1 MNYVQILLKDGLRE
15 VQQQKL
21 ELIALTGNEAP
32 KEIRKINIIEMQLEQ
47 QLTFNKRN
55 KILDVD
61 VKKIKRLYKKG
72 YTHNEIATIYNVS
85 QSTITKNINL

>member
-1 MNYVQILLKDGLRE
+1 MNYVQILLEDGLRE

-32 KEIRKINIIEMQLEQ
+32 KEIRKINLIEMQLEQ
-47 QLTFNKRN
+47 QLTFNKRD

-85 QSTITKNINL
+85 QSTITKNLK

>member
-1 MNYVQILLKDGLRE
+1 MNYVQILLEDGLRE

-32 KEIRKINIIEMQLEQ
+32 KEIRKINLIEMQLEQ
-47 QLTFNKRN
+47 QLTFNKRD

-61 VKKIKRLYKKG
+61 IKKIKRLNKKG

-85 QSTITKNINL
+85 QSTITKNIK

>member
-32 KEIRKINIIEMQLEQ
+32 KEIRKINLIEMQLEQ
-47 QLTFNKRN
+47 QLTFNKRD

-61 VKKIKRLYKKG
+61 IKKIKRLYKKG

-85 QSTITKNINL
+85 QSTITKNIN

>member
-1 MNYVQILLKDGLRE
+1 MNYVQILLEDGLRE

-32 KEIRKINIIEMQLEQ
+32 KEIRKINLIEMQLEQ
-47 QLTFNKRN
+47 QLTFNKRD

-61 VKKIKRLYKKG
+61 IKKIKRLYKKG

-85 QSTITKNINL
+85 QSTITKNIK

>member
-1 MNYVQILLKDGLRE
+1 MNYVQILLEDGLRE

-32 KEIRKINIIEMQLEQ
+32 KEIRKINLIEMQLEQ
-47 QLTFNKRN
+47 QLTFNKRD

-61 VKKIKRLYKKG
+61 IKKIKRLYKKG

-85 QSTITKNINL
+85 QSTISKNIN

>member
-32 KEIRKINIIEMQLEQ
+32 KEIRKINLIEMQLEQ
-47 QLTFNKRN
+47 QLTFNKRD
-55 KILDVD
+55 KILEIDI
-61 VKKIKRLYKKG
+61 KKIKRLYKKG

-85 QSTITKNINL
+85 QSTISKNL

>member
-32 KEIRKINIIEMQLEQ
+32 KEIRKINLIEMQLEQ
-47 QLTFNKRN
+47 QLTFNKRD

-61 VKKIKRLYKKG
+61 IKKIKRLYKKG

-85 QSTITKNINL
+85 QSTISKNIN

>member
-1 MNYVQILLKDGLRE
+1 MNYVQILLEDGLRE

-47 QLTFNKRN
+47 QLTFNKRD
-55 KILDVD
+55 KILEIDI
-61 VKKIKRLYKKG
+61 KKIKRLYKKG

-85 QSTITKNINL
+85 QSTISKNL

>member
-47 QLTFNKRN
+47 QLTFNKRD
-55 KILDVD
+55 KILEIDI
-61 VKKIKRLYKKG
+61 KKIKRLYKKG

-85 QSTITKNINL
+85 QSTISKKL

>member
-1 MNYVQILLKDGLRE
+1 MNYVQILLEDGLRE

-32 KEIRKINIIEMQLEQ
+32 KEIRKINLIEMQLEQ
-47 QLTFNKRN
+47 QLTFNKRD

-85 QSTITKNINL
+85 QSTITKKL

>member
-32 KEIRKINIIEMQLEQ
+32 KEIRKINLIEMQLEQ
-47 QLTFNKRN
+47 QLTFNKRD

-61 VKKIKRLYKKG
+61 IKKIKRLYKKG
-72 YTHNEIATIYNVS
+72 YTQNEIATIYNVS
-85 QSTITKNINL
+85 QSTITKNMN

>member
-47 QLTFNKRN
+47 QLTFNKRD
-55 KILDVD
+55 KILEIDI
-61 VKKIKRLYKKG
+61 KKIKRLYKKG

-85 QSTITKNINL
+85 QSTITKNL

>member
-47 QLTFNKRN
+47 QLTFNKRD
-55 KILDVD
+55 KILEIDI
-61 VKKIKRLYKKG
+61 KKIKRLYKKG

-85 QSTITKNINL
+85 QSTISKNL

>member
-1 MNYVQILLKDGLRE
+1 MNYVQILLEDGLRE

-32 KEIRKINIIEMQLEQ
+32 KEIRKINLIEMQLEQ
-47 QLTFNKRN
+47 QLTFNKRD

-61 VKKIKRLYKKG
+61 IKIIKRLYIKG

-85 QSTITKNINL
+85 QSTITKNIK

>member
-1 MNYVQILLKDGLRE
+1 MNYVQILLQDGLRE

-85 QSTITKNINL
+85 QSTITKNLK

>member
-47 QLTFNKRN
+47 QLTFNKRD
-55 KILDVD
+55 KILEIDI
-61 VKKIKRLYKKG
+61 KKIKRLYKKG

-85 QSTITKNINL
+85 QSTITKKL